1 MLFAL
6 TVQNFISPLLVK
18 RAHFNFSSLEYNYQD
33 SRRVFQCPIEFVE
46 FQGKSIEF
54 RDECFEL
61 GSKSFDIQDHKSI
74 ILDEYL
80 EF

>member
-1 MLFAL
+1 M
-6 TVQNFISPLLVK
+6 
-18 RAHFNFSSLEYNYQD
+18 
-33 SRRVFQCPIEFVE
+33 FQCPIEFVE
-46 FQGKSIEF
+46 FQGESIEF